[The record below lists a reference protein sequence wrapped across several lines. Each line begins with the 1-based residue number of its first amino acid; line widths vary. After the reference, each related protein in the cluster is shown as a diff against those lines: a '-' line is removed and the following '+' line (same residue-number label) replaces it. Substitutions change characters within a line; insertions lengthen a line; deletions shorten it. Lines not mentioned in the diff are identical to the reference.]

1 MIKTAP
7 QPLSNVQQ
15 ELLKLFATGI
25 SDDALAELKDMI
37 SKFLFEKAVQKAD
50 VVAREKGYNK
60 DTINSWLNED

>member
-7 QPLSNVQQ
+7 QLLSNVQQ

-25 SDDALAELKDMI
+25 SDEALTELKDLI

-50 VVAREKGYNK
+50 VAAKEKGYNQ